1 MACNLVYALT
11 GITGDCSSLSG
22 GSFSISISG
31 TAPDYTIQWVSPYTT
46 IIPLGA
52 GVTNYTATGLT
63 AGTYSF
69 NVVDSCIDPGQT
81 SLFVSLYVSSGTCVS
96 VNNVSNTLCN
106 LDNGSINASTQ
117 FNYGQ
122 TRFSLYHNSLGF
134 IRSTQNIP
142 TGNVT
147 FDNLPAG
154 PYYIVADDGGG
165 CTGRTSTVI
174 VQDSSQLD
182 YGIYVVNDAGCAVN
196 SGKLYVTGI
205 TGTPPYTYLWSNN
218 ESTSS
223 ITGLTS
229 GSYEVTVADSSGC
242 VVVKSAIVNKVL
254 PVGQAGVY
262 VTQPG
267 CFGSNGS
274 ATIVLSGGT
283 PPFYYSGSNGVIIV
297 DFANFVEFTNLPGG
311 TFSYYVQDAGLCTYN
326 GSVSLQTPS
335 SFNLVNVTTT
345 NTSCGNNSGSLTAAI
360 SNGLEPYVYKLS
372 GVNAVTTTLPSYTF
386 SNLSSGTYTL
396 TITDGSNCSYTNQYT
411 IEDNVKFN
419 YTFSSTGT
427 TCAKDDGIISV
438 TITDGIGPY
447 LFEVGERSQIIS
459 SNEATFDGFADGT
472 YNISVTDTGNNCKI
486 SNRVIIEDS
495 VNVNFLVQSTNPL
508 NSNNGTITL
517 FITSGEPPFTID
529 WSDNVGGQTGMSI
542 GNLSAGTYNV
552 TVTDDN
558 GCILQRTI
566 ELIGDVCVVS
576 YEVYSVCQDEF
587 QSNGQ
592 LIEKTPLLMLNEG
605 YADLVSDESGCV
617 LNEAVFEA
625 IVNVS
630 GITTSSIFY
639 TTTTLTQAP
648 SEGLFATTVRNLL
661 LGYDGIGDV
670 VINNTTNKIT
680 ITSDCESEV
689 SLLDV
694 DVVVNLKISY
704 DISCSCSKSCNPYGY
719 LSTIDFMDDEYNVPT
734 HQEITS
740 FLNSNCG
747 CDYTSSQN
755 VLSSYNS
762 SNYPEGAARGKLDY
776 FNRQYNQYSL
786 NKFSGFCEGDVGF
799 SVPDVSLIS
808 NISFPDNF
816 ATKGRPIK
824 IKTNV
829 FIKASQTEGWY
840 TTSVGSILSAYTD
853 DIRYIRAVSTIGER
867 PLTGQPGDLILVG
880 NLNSAIGY
888 AWNPSTNVW
897 SDTFYNTISTNII
910 SEIINRRNAF
920 AKAKYE
926 LARALRPFTWAS
938 NYILLH
944 GIKRFPLNNV
954 KPMTGNEIIEKNGD
968 NLPCGYSQNLN
979 DCGSLDP
986 FCGPNKQ
993 DDNDLC

>member
-1 MACNLVYALT
+1 MACNLTYALT

-22 GSFSISISG
+22 GSFSISITGS
-31 TAPDYTIQWVSPYTT
+31 APDYVIQWVSPYTT
-46 IIPLGA
+46 TIPLGA
-52 GVTNYTATGLT
+52 GVTHYTATGLT

-81 SLFVSLYVSSGTCVS
+81 SLLISLYISSGTCVS
-96 VNNVSNTLCN
+96 VNNVDNTLCN
-106 LDNGSINASTQ
+106 LDNGSISASTQ
-117 FNYGQ
+117 FNYGR
-122 TRFSLYHNSLGF
+122 TIFSLYHNSLGF

-142 TGNVT
+142 TGNVI
-147 FDNLPAG
+147 FDNLSAG

-229 GSYEVTVADSSGC
+229 GSYDVTVGDSSGC
-242 VVVKSAIVNKVL
+242 VVVKTAIVNKVL

-262 VTQPG
+262 VTQPA

-311 TFSYYVQDAGLCTYN
+311 TFSYYVQDAGLCTYY
-326 GSVSLQTPS
+326 GRVSLQTPS

-372 GVNAVTTTLPSYTF
+372 GVNAVSTTLPSYTF

-411 IEDNVKFN
+411 IEDNVQFN

-427 TCAKDDGIISV
+427 TCAKDNGIISV
-438 TITDGIGPY
+438 TVTNGIGPY
-447 LFEVGERSQIIS
+447 LFEVGEVSQIIS
-459 SNEATFDGFADGT
+459 SNTATFNGFADGT

-486 SNRVIIEDS
+486 SNRVILEDS
-495 VNVNFLVQSTNPL
+495 VNVDFLVQSTNPL

-542 GNLSAGTYNV
+542 GGLSAGTYNV

-566 ELIGDVCVVS
+566 DLVGDVCVVS

-605 YADLVSDESGCV
+605 YADLTSDESGCV
-617 LNEAVFEA
+617 LNDAIFEA

-639 TTTTLTQAP
+639 TATTLSQAP

-661 LGYDGIGDV
+661 LGYDGIGNV

-694 DVVVNLKISY
+694 DVVVNLKIYY
-704 DISCSCSKSCNPYGY
+704 DISCSCSKNCNPYSY
-719 LSTIDFMDDEYNVPT
+719 LGRIDFMDDEYNVPT

-740 FLNSNCG
+740 WGSSSCNCE
-747 CDYTSSQN
+747 
-755 VLSSYNS
+755 YNS
-762 SNYPEGAARGKLDY
+762 FENMMKSYDTAITDNSVRQKLQY
-776 FNRQYNQYSL
+776 FNQQFYNYSK
-786 NKFSGFCEGDVGF
+786 NKYSGFCEGDVGF
-799 SVPDVSLIS
+799 VVPDISLIS
-808 NISFPDNF
+808 NVSFPSNF
-816 ATKGRPIK
+816 FQKGRPVK
-824 IKTNV
+824 IRGTRA
-829 FIKASQTEGWY
+829 IKASQTEGWY
-840 TTSVGSILSAYTD
+840 GNNVGGRLSAYTD
-853 DIRYIRAVSTIGER
+853 DIKFIRAVPTIGQR
-867 PLTGQPGDLILVG
+867 PLTGQPGDIILVG
-880 NLNSAIGY
+880 TVSSFTGY
-888 AWNPSTNVW
+888 AWDPLTNSWST
-897 SDTFYNTISTNII
+897 TFYSAMADVFTELT
-910 SEIINRRNAF
+910 
-920 AKAKYE
+920 AKQDALASAKNE
-926 LARALRPFTWAS
+926 LILSMKPFTWAN
-938 NYILLH
+938 NYMVLH
-944 GIKRFPLNNV
+944 SIKRFPLNNTPPI
-954 KPMTGNEIIEKNGD
+954 KGNEIIENGGD

-993 DDNDLC
+993 DDNDVC